1 MAVSSNVVDIVPGRF
16 VRAGRVGDRYQSYNI
31 EMAEVTGGTF
41 WRPYTDR
48 QVRGLEPFS
57 VEHHGGEVPEPR
69 NSSAAFSSLAGLTA
83 PVDPVDLSG
92 ERIRTLARALGPVH
106 VRVSGSWASH
116 TFFDPSDTTHGVPPD
131 GYHAVLTRE
140 QWDGLI
146 DFALD
151 VGATLVTSMANTAG
165 AHHTDGSWNPD
176 NSRRLL
182 EYTIASGLTVA
193 GAEFMNEPDL
203 APMHGAPPGYT
214 ADDYRR
220 DVAIFVAMLREV
232 APNAL
237 VIGPGAAMA
246 RLPKGVSSPFPNIP
260 IDDLMGGSAGAPDVF
275 SYHFY
280 NGLSERGGG
289 RHHTPADQVLT
300 EEYLS
305 RTEKAL
311 DGFVEVRDEHAPGAP
326 IWLTETADAAFGGS
340 TWAPTWLDVPRYVDQ
355 LGRLARRGVE
365 CVMHNTLCAS
375 DYGMLDGR
383 THEPRAKYWAA
394 WLWARFMG
402 NEVFDPGLQLREG
415 LHVYAHSRRDGQ
427 GYALAVVNNSRT
439 DSTSVRVPLGS
450 VAYVLTGPDL
460 RGLTVE
466 CNGRILSMIDDRTL
480 PEVVGTTVVGVSELP
495 PVSVTFVTTA
505 P

>member
-1 MAVSSNVVDIVPGRF
+1 MTDITVDIDPTRF
-16 VRAGRVGDRYQSYNI
+16 IRVGRVSDRFQSYNI

-41 WRPYTDR
+41 WRPYTER

-57 VEHHGGEVPEPR
+57 VEGLGGDAPEAR
-69 NSSAAFSSLAGLTA
+69 DSSAAFSSLAGLTA
-83 PVDPVDLSG
+83 PVAPVDLSG
-92 ERIRTLARALGPVH
+92 ARIRTLARALGPVH

-116 TFFDPSDTTHGVPPD
+116 TFFDETGDTGGVPPE

-165 AHHTDGSWNPD
+165 AHHSDGSWNPD
-176 NSRRLL
+176 NSRRFL

-203 APMHGAPPGYT
+203 APMHGAPSGYT

-220 DVAIFVAMLREV
+220 DVAIFVAMLRHV
-232 APNAL
+232 APESSF
-237 VIGPGAAMA
+237 IGPGAAMA

-260 IDDLMGGSAGAPDVF
+260 IDDLMGGPAGAPDVF
-275 SYHFY
+275 SYHSY

-311 DGFVEVRDEHAPGAP
+311 DGFVEVRDDHAPGKP
-326 IWLTETADAAFGGS
+326 IWLTETADTAFGGS

-394 WLWARFMG
+394 WMWARFMG
-402 NEVFDPGLQLREG
+402 TEVFDPEVPLGEG
-415 LHVYAHSRRDGQ
+415 LHVYAHSRRDGE
-427 GYALAVVNNSRT
+427 GHALAVVNNSRT
-439 DSTSVRVPLGS
+439 DTAVLRLPQGT

-460 RGLTVE
+460 RGLAVH
-466 CNGRILSMIDDRTL
+466 CNGRPLAMIDDRTL
-480 PEVVGTTVVGVSELP
+480 PDVAGMPVADTIELP
-495 PVSVTFVTTA
+495 PVSVTFVILA
-505 P
+505 S